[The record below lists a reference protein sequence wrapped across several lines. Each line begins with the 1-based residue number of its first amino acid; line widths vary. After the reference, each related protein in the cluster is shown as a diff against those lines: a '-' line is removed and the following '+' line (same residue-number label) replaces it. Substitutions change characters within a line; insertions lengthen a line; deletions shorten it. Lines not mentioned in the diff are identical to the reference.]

1 MKLKDILEKRVKELN
16 ISYYKL
22 SKMAN
27 VSLSTLY
34 DLKNDRREEFT
45 LRNTIKVFNALRLDL
60 NELREIKWE
69 NSKNDQS

>member
-22 SKMAN
+22 SAMAN

-34 DLKNDRREEFT
+34 DLKNNRREEFT
-45 LRNTIKVFNALRLDL
+45 LGNTIKVFNALDLDL
-60 NELREIKWE
+60 NELKKIDWE
-69 NSKNDQS
+69 DEL